1 MPPSPGPETFG
12 RGWMVV
18 ILATAMVM
26 PLSAVAQDPSPHAAA
41 PSGQGDIEIRNG
53 TIAGGGGDIAAARFQ
68 LTGSFGE
75 PVTGTVA
82 AEGFELTAGF
92 PATLNKPNQIIF
104 ADGFEP
110 TDEQP

>member
-1 MPPSPGPETFG
+1 MPSDHARLRKPVS
-12 RGWMVV
+12 RGALIAV
-18 ILATAMVM
+18 LAAVAVG
-26 PLSAVAQDPSPHAAA
+26 SAVASTPA
-41 PSGQGDIEIRNG
+41 GDTLEIRNG
-53 TIAGGGGDIAAARFQ
+53 TIAGGGGDIAAARYQ